1 MQSSP
6 VPSHPRP
13 EWIKRFVR
21 HAMRVQPAFDCL
33 SAEMIADS
41 QFDDAA
47 DLEPEQAAEIFA
59 TPH

>member
-1 MQSSP
+1 MQSTF

-13 EWIKRFVR
+13 EWVKRFAV
-21 HAMRVQPAFDCL
+21 HAMRVQPSIDSV
-33 SAEMIADS
+33 SALMIADG
-41 QFDDAA
+41 QFEDAA